1 LGDHTRKRTLGLG
14 EEDRRS
20 SKNIKGTPKHNTMRS
35 TLGKRIDATRSIR
48 GTPPLDA
55 NVQNIRRTPP
65 LPKFTTR
72 R

>member
-1 LGDHTRKRTLGLG
+1 LGEHIRKRTLALRK
-14 EEDRRS
+14 EDQHN

-48 GTPPLDA
+48 QTPP
-55 NVQNIRRTPP
+55 P
-65 LPKFTTR
+65 PKFTTR